1 MKSNHVFAF
10 ILIVIGMIFL
20 LDSLEIIAGISK
32 MWPIFVFLLGLG
44 FLMLFYPEKNKKRN
58 ALQLGI
64 ATGLILLSI
73 LFFYLNFTAWVKLA
87 KLWPIFLIIVGLSIG
102 ICYFTLKR
110 VIFLYTGLILIML
123 GIVFYLVFAISTRLW
138 PVSLMLVGLSFIFLE
153 DVKK

>member
-87 KLWPIFLIIVGLSIG
+87 KLWPIFLIIVGFSIG
-102 ICYFTLKR
+102 I
-110 VIFLYTGLILIML
+110 
-123 GIVFYLVFAISTRLW
+123 
-138 PVSLMLVGLSFIFLE
+138 
-153 DVKK
+153 

>member
-110 VIFLYTGLILIML
+110 VSFLYTGLILIML

-138 PVSLMLVGLSFIFLE
+138 PVSLILVGLSFIFLE

>member
-138 PVSLMLVGLSFIFLE
+138 PVSLILVGLSFIFLE